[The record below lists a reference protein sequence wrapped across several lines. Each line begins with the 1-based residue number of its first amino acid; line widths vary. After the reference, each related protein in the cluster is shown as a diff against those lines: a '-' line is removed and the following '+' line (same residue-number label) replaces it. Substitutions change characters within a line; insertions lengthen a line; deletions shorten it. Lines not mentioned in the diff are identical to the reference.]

1 MSKLPLIGIHRRP
14 SVDFNTSF
22 LDMKLPPLP
31 RERAEEEAMALLY
44 LYDREAW
51 AYLTGF
57 TVLVGLWQAIRYRI
71 GPWRLLPGFG
81 WGR

>member
-57 TVLVGLWQAIRYRI
+57 TVDRTLNMTTQESPVCQ
-71 GPWRLLPGFG
+71 
-81 WGR
+81 

>member
-14 SVDFNTSF
+14 SVDFNASF

-31 RERAEEEAMALLY
+31 REQAEEEAMALLY

-57 TVLVGLWQAIRYRI
+57 TVDKALNMTTQESAVCQ
-71 GPWRLLPGFG
+71 
-81 WGR
+81 